1 MINSI
6 DVQVINKVLE
16 HMNYQIRNQVLG
28 EGIHGARGHVYKK
41 VRSEVSE
48 QISEQVGKHV
58 RFQIYKQILK
68 VSNEF
73 Y

>member
-16 HMNYQIRNQVLG
+16 HMTCQIRNQVLG
-28 EGIHGARGHVYKK
+28 EGIHGVRGHIYKK
-41 VRSEVSE
+41 VRSDVSE
-48 QISEQVGKHV
+48 QISEQVGRHV
-58 RFQIYKQILK
+58 CFQIYKQILK